1 MSLASFFLCLI
12 ICATISPK
20 GNHSVDEYVDLI
32 ELNHFYD
39 QLGRPVY
46 DQVIF
51 YERAPETG
59 RFQVRSWCLVEDRE
73 SLNRR
78 PIRNHETQLYQ
89 VDWFDTDQ
97 RLLRKIT
104 SRLYRESWTQID
116 PERVNK
122 RVHDERSR
130 IAMAQ
135 SPKKFQA
142 IEPQSPQLD
151 ETKQTAND
159 TSITAASIGHSPAPP
174 PRAETLVAK

>member
-1 MSLASFFLCLI
+1 MNTSM
-12 ICATISPK
+12 
-20 GNHSVDEYVDLI
+20 LI

-39 QLGRPVY
+39 QHGRPVY

-51 YERAPETG
+51 YERAAETG
-59 RFQVRSWCLVEDRE
+59 RFQVRAWCLVEDRE

-78 PIRNHETQLYQ
+78 PVKNYETQLYQ

-122 RVHDERSR
+122 KIHDERSR

-135 SPKKFQA
+135 SPRKFQTTE
-142 IEPQSPQLD
+142 IQSQSD
-151 ETKQTAND
+151 EAKQP
-159 TSITAASIGHSPAPP
+159 ASENSNSGALSGQTPVP
-174 PRAETLVAK
+174 PRAETIVVK

>member
-1 MSLASFFLCLI
+1 MFLTSFSLCLI

-59 RFQVRSWCLVEDRE
+59 RFQVRAWCLVEDRE

-78 PIRNHETQLYQ
+78 PVKNYGTQLYQ

-104 SRLYRESWTQID
+104 SRLYRESWTQVD
-116 PERVNK
+116 PERANK
-122 RVHDERSR
+122 KRHDERSR
-130 IAMAQ
+130 IAMVQ
-135 SPKKFQA
+135 SPRKFQA
-142 IEPQSPQLD
+142 VETQSQQPE
-151 ETKQTAND
+151 ETKQTASEISN
-159 TSITAASIGHSPAPP
+159 TAVLNGQSPAPP
-174 PRAETLVAK
+174 RAEALVVK